1 MQFIKL
7 SRKDFEKAPPAKK
20 ENPAMS
26 FVKTLK
32 IGEGGFITTEMAGV
46 GRQTVK
52 AKVKAAA
59 ADLGVG
65 VKFHRCGAN
74 EVRFE
79 IVG

>member
-32 IGEGGFITTEMAGV
+32 IGEGGFITTEMANV

-59 ADLGVG
+59 ADLGVK
-65 VKFHRCGAN
+65 VKFHRCAAN

-79 IVG
+79 IVA

>member
-7 SRKDFEKAPPAKK
+7 TRKDFEKAPPAKK

-26 FVKTLK
+26 FLKTLK
-32 IGEGGFITTEMAGV
+32 LGEGGFITTEMAQV
-46 GRQTVK
+46 GRQTIK
-52 AKVKAAA
+52 AKVKSAAS
-59 ADLGVG
+59 DLGLK
-65 VKFHRCGAN
+65 VKFHRSPAD